1 MAPTA
6 ATPAWIH
13 INDPAI
19 SGQIPAR
26 RGSRPPGLRGT
37 GGARANSGPFTT
49 ARRATIGARSPT
61 ASPDPGR
68 GSATDR

>member
-37 GGARANSGPFTT
+37 GGAGELRALHH

>member
-19 SGQIPAR
+19 SGQIPGPSPEPA
-26 RGSRPPGLRGT
+26 PGCGDR
-37 GGARANSGPFTT
+37 
-49 ARRATIGARSPT
+49 RRAGELRALHHGPVGHHRRRLANCQP
-61 ASPDPGR
+61 
-68 GSATDR
+68 

>member
-37 GGARANSGPFTT
+37 GGAGELRALHHGP
-49 ARRATIGARSPT
+49 AGHHRRRLANCQP
-61 ASPDPGR
+61 
-68 GSATDR
+68 